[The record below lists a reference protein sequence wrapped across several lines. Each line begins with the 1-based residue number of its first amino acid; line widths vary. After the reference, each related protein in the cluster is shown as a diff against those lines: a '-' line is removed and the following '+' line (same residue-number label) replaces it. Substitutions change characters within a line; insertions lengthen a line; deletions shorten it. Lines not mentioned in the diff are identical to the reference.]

1 VLLSNLCC
9 TVCEDHIDV
18 IVKALKSEEMNLIVM

>member
-9 TVCEDHIDV
+9 TVSEDHIDV
-18 IVKALKSEEMNLIVM
+18 IVKVLKSEEMSLIVM